1 MGLWLLVLAGALTF
15 SGVLTW
21 AAGLLYVT
29 YDTLLL
35 FYVFWS
41 TRHLLRSAPSGAP
54 AGADRSEAGLGA
66 AVIIAARNELA
77 ALPRTIAALL
87 AQTQALQM
95 ILVVDDGSTDGTL
108 RMLRERYGVKEG
120 ARGGL
125 ENSSHIPNLAWLR
138 RSHSGK
144 AAALNAGLAHIAAD
158 IVLTVDA
165 DTILEPGAVAAVCGA
180 FRQERNW
187 SRPVVC
193 CGRSSRR
200 TPRN

>member
-1 MGLWLLVLAGALTF
+1 MRIGILDRYAQLRSALLRASPRYTPRPVSLRSILIYGVVLGLWLLVLAGALTF

-35 FYVFWS
+35 FYVFLS

-54 AGADRSEAGLGA
+54 VSAGRRGAGPGA

-125 ENSSHIPNLAWLR
+125 EAWISRFSPSNS
-138 RSHSGK
+138 
-144 AAALNAGLAHIAAD
+144 
-158 IVLTVDA
+158 
-165 DTILEPGAVAAVCGA
+165 
-180 FRQERNW
+180 
-187 SRPVVC
+187 
-193 CGRSSRR
+193 
-200 TPRN
+200 